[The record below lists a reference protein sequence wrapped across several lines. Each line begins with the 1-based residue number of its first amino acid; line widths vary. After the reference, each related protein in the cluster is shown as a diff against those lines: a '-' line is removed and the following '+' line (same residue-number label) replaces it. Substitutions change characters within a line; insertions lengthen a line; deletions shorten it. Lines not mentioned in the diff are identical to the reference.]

1 MANTLAYSTL
11 FQTNLDKAMVQTAQT
26 SWMEENAGQVIY
38 NGGKEVKIPKMTL
51 TGLRNY
57 DRNSGYKK
65 GKVTLEYET
74 KSMTYDRG
82 TSFYLDSM
90 DVNETNFVATA
101 GTVMGEF
108 QRTKVVPEVD
118 AIRIATLAQVAITA
132 NNVKASYTPGKT
144 TIVDAIKDGI
154 TVLRDKGFVGEIV
167 IHCTYEVKNQ
177 LEKAMAGQLSAV
189 TFSAGGVD
197 TEVPSLDGC
206 PILPLTSD
214 KMYSKFDI
222 SDEEEGGFSKA
233 ADAKTLN
240 FLLVAREVPI
250 AVCKTDKIRVFD
262 PSVNQEGDGYSFD
275 YRKYHDI
282 WVLDNKVNGVFA
294 CYKEA

>member
-1 MANTLAYSTL
+1 
-11 FQTNLDKAMVQTAQT
+11 
-26 SWMEENAGQVIY
+26 
-38 NGGKEVKIPKMTL
+38 
-51 TGLRNY
+51 
-57 DRNSGYKK
+57 
-65 GKVTLEYET
+65 
-74 KSMTYDRG
+74 
-82 TSFYLDSM
+82 
-90 DVNETNFVATA
+90 
-101 GTVMGEF
+101 
-108 QRTKVVPEVD
+108 
-118 AIRIATLAQVAITA
+118 
-132 NNVKASYTPGKT
+132 
-144 TIVDAIKDGI
+144 
-154 TVLRDKGFVGEIV
+154 
-167 IHCTYEVKNQ
+167 
-177 LEKAMAGQLSAV
+177 MAGQLSAV

-233 ADAKTLN
+233 EDAKTLN

>member
-38 NGGKEVKIPKMTL
+38 NGGKEVKIPKMSL

-57 DRNSGYKK
+57 DRTSGHKK

-74 KSMTYDRG
+74 KAMTYDRG
-82 TSFYLDSM
+82 IDFYLDSM

-118 AIRIATLAQVAITA
+118 AIRIGALAQVAITA
-132 NNVKASYTPGKT
+132 NNVKASYTPAKS

-214 KMYSKFDI
+214 KMYSSFTI
-222 SDEEEGGFSKA
+222 SDEEDGGFAKA
-233 ADAKTLN
+233 EDAKTLN

-250 AVCKTDKIRVFD
+250 AVSKTDKIRVFD
-262 PSVNQEGDGYSFD
+262 PRVNQEGDGYSFD